1 VDGAAAGRIPQ
12 MMAYIAFAVTLTG
25 NDGAAKA
32 VFADFT
38 ARNLR

>member
-12 MMAYIAFAVTLTG
+12 MMAYIAVAVMLSG
-25 NDGAAKA
+25 NDRAAKA
-32 VFADFT
+32 AFLDFT